1 MCAWYV
7 NFLTWKKIPEIFFRK
22 EFGFTKLAPNSK
34 KNQCGTALILDMT
47 GIGSVDFGDPSID
60 PVNHPKMRRVFH
72 GNIFGFKTQPWY
84 FLAIPSLPF
93 SPEKTNINLWFGS
106 VSNVFFFYDT
116 SQTFVIHE
124 RQRMKITL
132 PWSNIIWVGGEA
144 FEGSASLNWISW
156 LPSRRALLIWYAR

>member
-60 PVNHPKMRRVFH
+60 PVNHPKMRQGFSGKYIWIQDATLIFL
-72 GNIFGFKTQPWY
+72 GNT
-84 FLAIPSLPF
+84 IPAFFPRKNKHQF
-93 SPEKTNINLWFGS
+93 VIWICIKCI
-106 VSNVFFFYDT
+106 FFYDT